1 MLILKN
7 FSISVLALIVLI
19 SMYGC
24 ADKKTAVYSPD
35 EAGTVMQ
42 TRPGILLSYR
52 NVVISGLQ
60 RDKEYWGS
68 IIGGIV
74 AGAATYGLTEG
85 DTPLGEAAIII
96 AVVGGAIAGTA
107 LEELRNTSDGVEY
120 TIKTDDG
127 ETVVIVQ
134 AISNES
140 DIIPENTSI
149 NIIYSVDGYVRVT
162 PTK

>member
-7 FSISVLALIVLI
+7 FSVSVLALILLTSV
-19 SMYGC
+19 YGC
-24 ADKKTAVYSPD
+24 VDKKTTVYSPD

-42 TRPGILLSYR
+42 TRPGTLLSFR
-52 NVVISGLQ
+52 KVVISGLKK
-60 RDKEYWGS
+60 DNEYWGS

-74 AGAATYGLTEG
+74 AGAATYGITEG
-85 DTPLGEAAIII
+85 DTPLAEAAIII

-107 LEELRNTSDGVEY
+107 IEELRNTSDGVEY